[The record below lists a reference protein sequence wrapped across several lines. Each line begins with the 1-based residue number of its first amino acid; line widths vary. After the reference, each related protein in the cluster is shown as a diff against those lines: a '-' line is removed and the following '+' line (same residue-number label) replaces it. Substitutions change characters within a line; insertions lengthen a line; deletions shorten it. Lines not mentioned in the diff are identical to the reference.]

1 MSGLSLAARTRF
13 LALRFSAREW
23 TLSLLIALGVFI
35 ALGTLTALWRNPLF
49 IRMTPITGWDFVI
62 LGLEALGLGLYLGVR
77 APICAVSRAGLGGVL
92 GFLGFGCSICNQVL
106 LLVFGATFLLTYFEP
121 YRYGFGFAGVAV
133 LGLALTRKLRLRME
147 LAPGLAR

>member
-1 MSGLSLAARTRF
+1 MHVADGPRF
-13 LALRFSAREW
+13 SALRLTAREW
-23 TLSLLIALGVFI
+23 TLSLLFAAGLFI

-77 APICAVSRAGLGGVL
+77 APVCAVSRAGLGGVL

-106 LLVFGATFLLTYFEP
+106 MLIFGATFLLTYFEP
-121 YRYGFGFAGVAV
+121 YRYLFGFAGIAV
-133 LGLALTRKLRLRME
+133 LGLALTRKLRLRAASTIE
-147 LAPGLAR
+147 TPS